1 MPMILL
7 LALIGCSE
15 PARVEVR
22 VLDVWSKPLAGATV
36 VQDGVQ
42 ERFTTGSNGKV
53 MVPVEEGERHLMAGL
68 DGYIKELAT
77 IEVPKDADDDDLPKV
92 VLKLYPDPGSP
103 GFYGVG
109 SRDYIHLEATPINAV
124 ATEISTW
131 HGLRVH
137 PKASMSHTGD
147 ELRFVLHS
155 TLRADELKRQDLKLS
170 SLRFVE
176 EGEVLTV
183 LGAQNVD
190 LDLWVADSDVPFEVK
205 GLQSRDDYL
214 ILVKPIPAPGI
225 YAFHAQNILDSR
237 NAEAL
242 DKLPEELKVAFT
254 FEIR

>member
-1 MPMILL
+1 MSLILL
-7 LALIGCSE
+7 LALAGCSE
-15 PARVEVR
+15 PARVQVK
-22 VLDVWSKPLAGATV
+22 VVDIWSKPLAGATV
-36 VQDGVQ
+36 VQEGVRD
-42 ERFTTGSNGKV
+42 RFTTGSNGKV

-77 IEVPKDADDDDLPKV
+77 IEVPKDADDDELAEV
-92 VLKLYPDPGSP
+92 VLQLYPEPGAP

-109 SRDYIHLEATPINAV
+109 FKDYVHLEAAPIDAV

-131 HGLRVH
+131 HGVRSH
-137 PKASMSHTGD
+137 PKAGMSKSG
-147 ELRFVLHS
+147 ESLRFVLHS

-170 SLRFVE
+170 SLKFVE
-176 EGEVLTV
+176 DGEVVTV
-183 LGAQNVD
+183 LGPQSVD
-190 LDLWVADSDVPFEVK
+190 LDLWVADSDLEFEVK

-214 ILVKPIPAPGI
+214 IVVKPVPPPGV

-242 DKLPEELKVAFT
+242 DKLPEELKVAFS